1 MNSQPTSSRPLGA
14 PHVHSRGNIP
24 QTMRTV
30 IFALLPATAFGLYL
44 FGWPAI
50 NLVVLSIVSCLAA
63 EAACL
68 AIGRRPVRSTLGD
81 GSAVLT
87 GLILALCLPPWAPWW
102 IAVLGAAFAIVVGKQ
117 VFGGLGQ
124 NVLNPAMLAR
134 VALLVSF
141 PLEMTS
147 WIAPQPWLSAAAPG
161 FLDGLV
167 ITFGSTPAID
177 GLSTATALAP
187 LRTGGVFTADGS
199 ALGALALGTVAGS
212 MGETSALLLLLGG
225 GWLIAKRIVPWQ
237 IPLAMLLTLG
247 LLATVFHLVEP
258 ARYAPPL
265 LHLLAGSAILC
276 AFFIATDPVGSP
288 VTTSGRLIF
297 GAGIGAL
304 VFIIRSWGGYP
315 EGVAFAVLL
324 MNAATPLID
333 HLVRPRRYGRQRSG
347 APLPLPA
354 KRTETSR

>member
-24 QTMRTV
+24 QTMRAV

-44 FGWPAI
+44 FGWPAM
-50 NLVVLSIVSCLAA
+50 NLLVLSIASCLAA

-68 AIGRRPVRSTLGD
+68 AIVRRPAASALGD

-87 GLILALCLPPWAPWW
+87 GFILALCLPPWAPWW
-102 IAVLGAAFAIVVGKQ
+102 IAVLGGAFAITIGKQ
-117 VFGGLGQ
+117 VYGGLGQ

-147 WIAPQPWLSAAAPG
+147 WIAPQPWLSATAPG
-161 FLDGLV
+161 FLEGLA
-167 ITFGSTPAID
+167 ITFGTQPVADAVSA
-177 GLSTATALAP
+177 ATALAP
-187 LRTGGVFTADGS
+187 LRTGGTFAADAG
-199 ALGALALGTVAGS
+199 ALGALAIGTVAGS

-225 GWLIAKRIVPWQ
+225 LWLIFKRIIPWQ

-265 LHLLAGSAILC
+265 LHLLAGSAILS

-288 VTTSGRLIF
+288 VTASGRLIF
-297 GAGIGAL
+297 GAGIGIL
-304 VFIIRSWGGYP
+304 IFIIRTWGGYP

-333 HLVRPRRYGRQRSG
+333 YLVRPRRYGRKRSG

-354 KRTETSR
+354 KRTENS

>member
-1 MNSQPTSSRPLGA
+1 
-14 PHVHSRGNIP
+14 
-24 QTMRTV
+24 MRTV

-44 FGWPAI
+44 FGWPAM
-50 NLVVLSIVSCLAA
+50 NLLVLSIASCLAA

-68 AIGRRPVRSTLGD
+68 AIARRPPASALSD

-102 IAVLGAAFAIVVGKQ
+102 IAVLGGAFAITIGKQ
-117 VFGGLGQ
+117 VYGGLGQ

-147 WIAPQPWLSAAAPG
+147 WIAPHPWLSATAPG
-161 FLDGLV
+161 FLEGLA
-167 ITFGSTPAID
+167 ITFGTQPVPDAVSA
-177 GLSTATALAP
+177 ATALAP
-187 LRTGGVFTADGS
+187 LRTGGTFAADADS
-199 ALGALALGTVAGS
+199 LGALALGTVAGS

-225 GWLIAKRIVPWQ
+225 LWLIFKRIIPWQ

-247 LLATVFHLVEP
+247 LLATVFNLIEP

-265 LHLLAGSAILC
+265 LHLLAGSAVLC

-288 VTTSGRLIF
+288 VTASGRLIF
-297 GAGIGAL
+297 GAGIGIL
-304 VFIIRSWGGYP
+304 IFIIRTWGGYP

-333 HLVRPRRYGRQRSG
+333 YLVRPRRYGRKRSG

-354 KRTETSR
+354 KRTENS